1 MFSRTVDASLA
12 DIHVI
17 RSREIPD
24 SVFFRLIDLAVE
36 LTKQLEVGFMECVY
50 AVSATCYNLINEL
63 VGRLQFKAVATLPNC
78 VHMANGI
85 GLCDSI
91 VLIRNIEPLT
101 YNRQVSDHLRIE
113 YLSLE
118 HSVHI
123 GHTRTSHTIY
133 MYNQCSR
140 KRVQQL
146 KKS

>member
-1 MFSRTVDASLA
+1 MKYVRNFCTCRHKEQPSTSIAAFIIIGPSTFSRTVDASLA

-24 SVFFRLIDLAVE
+24 PVFFRLIDLAVE
-36 LTKQLEVGFMECVY
+36 LTKQLDVGFMECVY

-85 GLCDSI
+85 GLCDNI

-101 YNRQVSDHLRIE
+101 YNRQVI
-113 YLSLE
+113 
-118 HSVHI
+118 
-123 GHTRTSHTIY
+123 
-133 MYNQCSR
+133 
-140 KRVQQL
+140 K
-146 KKS
+146 

>member
-50 AVSATCYNLINEL
+50 AVSATCYNMINEL
-63 VGRLQFKAVATLPNC
+63 VGRLQFKAVVTLPNC

-101 YNRQVSDHLRIE
+101 YDRQVSDHLRVE
-113 YLSLE
+113 YL
-118 HSVHI
+118 
-123 GHTRTSHTIY
+123 
-133 MYNQCSR
+133 
-140 KRVQQL
+140 
-146 KKS
+146 